1 MSISAIQSPP
11 QPLAAQNNASAT
23 ATSSSPKQVSSD
35 TAFPTVSATATVDD
49 SRQQAVDTKQLEAA
63 VKQVQDVTQ
72 TLANELRFNIDKD
85 TDKTVVKIVDSAT
98 GDLIRQ
104 IPSEEMLA
112 IAKALD
118 QIQGLLIK
126 QKA

>member
-1 MSISAIQSPP
+1 MTVASIQS
-11 QPLAAQNNASAT
+11 QPALLSALNVGGV
-23 ATSSSPKQVSSD
+23 ATSAAPR
-35 TAFPTVSATATVDD
+35 VSADTLAIKASPEATSFEAPPVD
-49 SRQQAVDTKQLEAA
+49 AKQLEAA
-63 VKQVQDVTQ
+63 VQQVQDFTR
-72 TLANELRFNIDKD
+72 TLANELKFNIDED
-85 TDKTVVKIVDSAT
+85 SGQTVVKIVDSST
-98 GDLIRQ
+98 EEVIRQ

>member
-1 MSISAIQSPP
+1 MSISALQSQP
-11 QPLAAQNNASAT
+11 QPVAAQNNGTVT
-23 ATSSSPKQVSSD
+23 ATPSSSPRVTSD
-35 TAFPTVSATATVDD
+35 TAWPAATAAIDD
-49 SRQQAVDTKQLEAA
+49 PRQQPVDTKQLEAA
-63 VKQVQDVTQ
+63 VKQVQNVTQ

-85 TDKTVVKIVDSAT
+85 TDKTVVKIVDSTT

-118 QIQGLLIK
+118 HIQGLLIK

>member
-1 MSISAIQSPP
+1 MSISAIQNQP
-11 QPLAAQNNASAT
+11 QPVAAQNNGTAT
-23 ATSSSPKQVSSD
+23 ATPSSQRASSD
-35 TAFPTVSATATVDD
+35 TALPATTATADD
-49 SRQQAVDTKQLEAA
+49 PRQQAVDTKQLEAA

-98 GDLIRQ
+98 GELIRQ

-118 QIQGLLIK
+118 HIQGLLIK